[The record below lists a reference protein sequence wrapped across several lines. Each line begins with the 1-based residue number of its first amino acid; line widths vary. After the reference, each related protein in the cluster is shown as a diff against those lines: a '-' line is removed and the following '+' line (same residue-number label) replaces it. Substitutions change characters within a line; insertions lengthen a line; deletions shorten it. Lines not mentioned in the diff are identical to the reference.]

1 MDSADVWK
9 ADCKSGKVTLDF
21 STLMRIHRV
30 NAGDMLALYGDTFKE
45 VFKDMAVGKD
55 ELRRALTQHAIW
67 LKSAGRRGN
76 RLDLSNRFLNKL
88 DNSNADMR
96 CAMLRDAQFIEVNMA
111 GTNLSGAELSGA
123 LICGSNMRGAN
134 LTHANLGGAA
144 LNADLSGA
152 QFVCSNC
159 SYTGFDGSKLN
170 GTVFNRVNMID
181 ASLSGTNFGK
191 NGEILIGMKPMI
203 GMACPE
209 SGRYIGYKAAVLKY
223 NPARYRAHH
232 TEQEVLKHLSRRKPR
247 HVIIELEIPADARR
261 SSALSNRCRCSCAK
275 VLSITSLDGS
285 KHYRTAISMHDNG
298 FTYRVGKVAV
308 AENFDPDRWAE
319 ARPGIHHFTQRECA
333 VNYAGSYAVPVKAK

>member
-1 MDSADVWK
+1 MDNADVWK
-9 ADCKSGKVTLDF
+9 VDCKKCNLTIDF

-30 NAGDMLALYGDTFKE
+30 NAREVMGLYGDTFRDA
-45 VFKDMAVGKD
+45 FKDMVVGKD
-55 ELRRALTQHAIW
+55 ELRWALKQHAIW
-67 LKSAGRRGN
+67 LRSAGRRGK
-76 RLDLSNRFLNKL
+76 RLDLSKRFLEKL
-88 DNSNADMR
+88 DLSNADMR
-96 CAMLRDAQFIEVNMA
+96 CAMLRDAQFNEVNMA
-111 GTNLSGAELSGA
+111 GVNLTGADLAGA
-123 LICGSNMRGAN
+123 LICGSDMRGAN
-134 LTHANLGGAA
+134 LTHTNLGGAA

-152 QFVCSNC
+152 QFVFSNC

-170 GTVFNRVNMID
+170 CTVFNRVNMND
-181 ASLSGTNFGK
+181 ASLIGTNFGK
-191 NGEILIGMKPMI
+191 NGEILIGMKPLLR
-203 GMACPE
+203 MACPE
-209 SGRYIGYKAAVLKY
+209 TGRYIGYKAAVLKY

-232 TEQEVLKHLSRRKPR
+232 TEQEVLAHLSKPR

-275 VLSITSLDGS
+275 VLSITSVDGA

-333 VNYAGSYAVPVKAK
+333 VEYAGSYAPVKVK

>member
-9 ADCKSGKVTLDF
+9 ADCKSGKVKLLDF

-30 NAGDMLALYGDTFKE
+30 NAGDMLMLYGETFRE
-45 VFKDMAVGKD
+45 MFNDMVVGKD
-55 ELRRALTQHAIW
+55 ELHRALKQHAIW
-67 LKSAGRRGN
+67 LRSNGHRGK
-76 RLDLSNRFLNKL
+76 RLDLSNRFLEKL
-88 DNSNADMR
+88 DLSNADMR

-111 GTNLSGAELSGA
+111 GTNLAGAELSGA
-123 LICGSNMRGAN
+123 LVCGSNMRGVN
-134 LTHANLGGAA
+134 LTHTNLGGAA

-170 GTVFNRVNMID
+170 GTVFNRVNLSD
-181 ASLSGTNFGK
+181 ASLIGTNFGK
-191 NGEILIGMKPMI
+191 NGEILIGMKPML

-223 NPARYRAHH
+223 NPARYRTHH
-232 TEQEVLKHLSRRKPR
+232 TEQEVLKHLSQRKPR
-247 HVIIELEIPADARR
+247 YVIIELEIPADAQR

-275 VLSITSLDGS
+275 VLSITSVDGV
-285 KHYRTAISMHDNG
+285 KHYRKAISMHDNG

-333 VNYAGSYAVPVKAK
+333 VNYAASYAPVKTK